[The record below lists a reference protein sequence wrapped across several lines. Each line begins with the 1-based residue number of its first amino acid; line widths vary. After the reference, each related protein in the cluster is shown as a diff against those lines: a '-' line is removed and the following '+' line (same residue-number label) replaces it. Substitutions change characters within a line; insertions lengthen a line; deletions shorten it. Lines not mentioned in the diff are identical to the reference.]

1 VSMTCAVDEAGML
14 SFYDGSGERVSD
26 HLVDVAKKQNKEV
39 ILSLISRRCDQIN
52 EQVESLGSLHLDTP
66 DARTVPR
73 FVASKFDLIQ
83 PERLHNKPLSWLDRL
98 FSSRRRTVE
107 AQNAAAS
114 AQYEA
119 QLLEWEREY
128 RECDRRNQE
137 RREFVEARI
146 YTDTS
151 AMATFLEETLHEV
164 VWPRE
169 TLIAFDILDDGGK
182 VVLDVDLPEIEDM
195 PNKLA
200 TVPARGLK
208 LSVKELP
215 ATKVQ
220 RLYMQHI
227 HGVMFRLIG
236 ETFAALPLV
245 NIIVASGY
253 SQRRDPGTGA
263 MRNEYL
269 LSVRVARQEWLQ
281 IDMDG
286 LGSVD
291 VVEALARFELL
302 RAMSKTGVFKSVT
315 PHPA

>member
-1 VSMTCAVDEAGML
+1 MTCSVDEAGML
-14 SFYDGSGERVSD
+14 SFYDESGGRVSD
-26 HLVDVAKKQNKEV
+26 HLVDVAKRQNKDV

-66 DARTVPR
+66 DARTRPR
-73 FVASKFDLIQ
+73 FVASKFELIQ
-83 PERLHNKPLSWLDRL
+83 PERLHNKPLNWLDRL

-114 AQYEA
+114 AHYDA
-119 QLLEWEREY
+119 QLLEWERKY
-128 RECDRRNQE
+128 QECDKRDQE
-137 RREFVEARI
+137 RREIVESLI

-151 AMATFLEETLHEV
+151 AMASFLEQTLHEV

-169 TLIAFDILDDGGK
+169 TLVAFDILDNGEK
-182 VVLDVDLPEIEDM
+182 VLLDIDLPEIEDM

-200 TVPARGLK
+200 AVPTRGLK

-227 HGVMFRLIG
+227 HGVIFRLIG

-245 NIIVASGY
+245 NTVVASGY
-253 SQRRDPGTGA
+253 SQRRDPATGV
-263 MRNEYL
+263 MRDDYL

-281 IDMDG
+281 IDVSG
-286 LGSVD
+286 LRSVD

-302 RAMSKTGVFKSVT
+302 RVMSKTGVFKSVT